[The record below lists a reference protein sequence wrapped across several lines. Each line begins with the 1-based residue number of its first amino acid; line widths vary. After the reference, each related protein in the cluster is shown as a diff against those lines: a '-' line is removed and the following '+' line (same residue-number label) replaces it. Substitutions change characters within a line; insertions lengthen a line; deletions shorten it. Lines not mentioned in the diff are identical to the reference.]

1 MKTNK
6 LRRLAIALFAIAAL
20 VAVACEPKNDVKPP
34 STPAPAS
41 SASPAA
47 SPAASPS
54 GSPAATNPGKAE
66 SLAGHWSGADATSSL
81 NITKKGDKL
90 SVEITGADG
99 MKSFDGTVK
108 GDAIEF
114 TRNGKTESVK
124 AATGAET
131 GVKALE
137 KETNC
142 VVITKGKEAYCRK

>member
-6 LRRLAIALFAIAAL
+6 LRRLAIALSAITAL
-20 VAVACEPKNDVKPP
+20 AVVACEPKTEVKPP
-34 STPAPAS
+34 ASPAPAS
-41 SASPAA
+41 SASPAT
-47 SPAASPS
+47 SPS
-54 GSPAATNPGKAE
+54 GSPAATTPGKAE
-66 SLAGHWSGADATSSL
+66 SLVGRWSGADAASSL
-81 NITKKGDKL
+81 NITKKGDKF
-90 SVEITGADG
+90 SIEITGADG

-114 TRNGKTESVK
+114 TRNGKAESVK
-124 AATGAET
+124 AATGSET